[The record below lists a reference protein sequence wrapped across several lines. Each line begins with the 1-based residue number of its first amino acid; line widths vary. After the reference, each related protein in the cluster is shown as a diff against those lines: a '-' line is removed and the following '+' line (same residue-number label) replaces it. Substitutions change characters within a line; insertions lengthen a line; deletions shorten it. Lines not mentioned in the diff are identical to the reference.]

1 MIRKAYIDTAEGQ
14 IHYRYRAGEGTP
26 LILLHQTASSSA
38 MFDAVMRELPAMGPV
53 YALDTPGFG
62 GSTRPVGKP
71 TVASYVGTLLEA
83 IDALGI
89 KQFNLF
95 GHHTGA
101 AIACQM
107 AAEHPE
113 RVLRLGMIGPVQ
125 LTEEERTAWHS
136 AAVKPLTIDTEAT
149 HLQEVWQRVT
159 HLDTQPIVYPV
170 TAELA
175 TREAIDTLIAG
186 DRWHEAY
193 EAVFSQDFPALLAQV
208 HCPLWFI
215 CGDGDVLYPYFKR
228 ACLARPDARVTEL
241 KGGAYILDQ
250 QPAHLAKLMF
260 EFFTCNA

>member
-1 MIRKAYIDTAEGQ
+1 MIRKAYFDSGEGQ

-26 LILLHQTASSSA
+26 WVLLHQTASSSA
-38 MFDAVMRELPAMGPV
+38 MFEAVMRELPATGAV

-62 GSTRPVGKP
+62 GSTRPVCKP
-71 TVASYVGTLLEA
+71 TVATYVSALLQA
-83 IDALGI
+83 IDALGL

-101 AIACQM
+101 AIACQL

-125 LTEEERTAWHS
+125 LSEEERTAWRGS
-136 AAVKPLTIDTEAT
+136 AIKPLTIELQGT
-149 HLQEVWQRVT
+149 HLYEVWQRVT
-159 HLDTQPIVYPV
+159 HLDTQPIAYPA

-193 EAVFSQDFPALLAQV
+193 EAVFNQDFPALLAQV
-208 HCPLWFI
+208 RCPLWFA
-215 CGDGDVLYPYFKR
+215 CGEADVLYPYFQR
-228 ACLARPDARVTEL
+228 ACLARPDAWRTEL
-241 KGGAYILDQ
+241 KGGAYLLDQ
-250 QPAHLAKLMF
+250 QPARMAELMVD
-260 EFFTCNA
+260 FFTRNA